1 MDSSRAD
8 ARSQQKAT
16 YAPPISTDPVELT
29 DLLPPSPATADLL
42 CWLWAAIP
50 PRPDGRLHIARAAD
64 ALGVSDPTIRRW
76 IKNSRAADMPRP
88 AEAKIPR
95 LRQLAILRGRGQML
109 WPPLDRTERE
119 RQLAL
124 LEEARRAL
132 LVTTDS
138 PHLAPVSW
146 TKPCTVYVVHYPKA
160 RVYGVAYGTS
170 RSAPSRIRAA
180 GGDIVD
186 EAQVSNRHAAALMKE
201 TVLEGVRPARCI
213 PPRSLVP
220 AGRTSAWRQT
230 HQPVPLTS
238 IKERDLYDAAAL
250 RTRMHGRPGTE

>member
-1 MDSSRAD
+1 MASPRAGG
-8 ARSQQKAT
+8 RSQQKAT
-16 YAPPISTDPVELT
+16 YSPPISTDPVEL
-29 DLLPPSPATADLL
+29 DELAPPSPATADLL

-50 PRPDGRLHIARAAD
+50 PRPDGRLHIARAAE
-64 ALGVSDPTIRRW
+64 ALEVSDPTIRRW

-109 WPPLDRTERE
+109 WPPLDRPERE

-132 LVTTDS
+132 LVTKEN
-138 PHLAPVSW
+138 PNLVPESW
-146 TKPCTVYVVHYPKA
+146 TKRCTLYVVHYPKA

-170 RSAPSRIRAA
+170 RSTPSRIHSA
-180 GGDIVD
+180 GGDIV
-186 EAQVSNRHAAALMKE
+186 EETTVSNRHAAVLMKE
-201 TVLEGVRPARCI
+201 AVLEGVRPARCI

-220 AGRTSAWRQT
+220 AGRTQTWRQT
-230 HQPVPLTS
+230 HQPLPLTS
-238 IKERDLYDAAAL
+238 INERDLYDAAAL
-250 RTRMHGRPGTE
+250 RTRMRGQNEK